1 MRVGLSL
8 SFVLAAASS
17 ALAAWVP
24 ASQLKN
30 RGDSALL
37 DCLEQAGLDPV
48 VQGESAY
55 ATDAAPFNLRCAF
68 TPV

>member
-1 MRVGLSL
+1 MRVGLSISL
-8 SFVLAAASS
+8 VLVAASS